1 MNLKCI
7 VTISLGVTILTSCAS
22 LSRKGSSSFSD
33 SQSPYVKEES
43 TKPKPKSTTATNTK
57 TASTTASTTKTA
69 APAKD
74 VVVREEK
81 VKNIDANSPDYNFYV
96 IIGSF
101 RIIDNAKNFK
111 AQLVEEGF
119 KPTILENEAGLYRI
133 SVAASNDETTARDK
147 IAEIRASYSQY
158 SDVWLLVSRQ

>member
-43 TKPKPKSTTATNTK
+43 TKPKPKTTTTAGTSTT
-57 TASTTASTTKTA
+57 STTKTA
-69 APAKD
+69 SPAKE
-74 VVVREEK
+74 VVVRQEK
-81 VKNIDANSPDYNFYV
+81 VKNIDVNSPDYNFYV

-101 RIIDNAKNFK
+101 RIIDNAQNFK
-111 AQLVEEGF
+111 NQLIEEGF
-119 KPTILENEAGLYRI
+119 KPNILENEAGLYRI
-133 SVAASNDETTARDK
+133 SVASSNDETTARNK
-147 IAEIRASYSQY
+147 IADIRANYSQY
-158 SDVWLLVSRQ
+158 SDVWLLVSQK

>member
-43 TKPKPKSTTATNTK
+43 TKPKPKSTTTTK
-57 TASTTASTTKTA
+57 TATTTASTTKAA